1 MDFRPVNGTS
11 NEKEL
16 SRAQQ
21 NQEGAKNRVRDA
33 VPLGESRRSAPW
45 SSVSNLRVAARL
57 ERLERME
64 AMRIVDVQ
72 ARTEDDARGTSRIA
86 ENAARGTA
94 SITRG
99 VSRCEVER
107 TPAKMKL
114 AVSLY
119 GLWRRETSSATVIL
133 ERKRFSRLHTFTL

>member
-1 MDFRPVNGTS
+1 MNGTS

-64 AMRIVDVQ
+64 AIRIIDMQ
-72 ARTEDDARGTSRIA
+72 ARAGNAARGASLIA

-94 SITRG
+94 SVTRG
-99 VSRCEVER
+99 VTRCEVMR
-107 TPAKMKL
+107 TPAK
-114 AVSLY
+114 S
-119 GLWRRETSSATVIL
+119 
-133 ERKRFSRLHTFTL
+133 